1 MGLYP
6 ASDRERRFGVFNYS
20 AVILDHPSVGD
31 VSFPFYSPAS
41 KEGRTCEFQ
50 KRICIMLS
58 ITIDDGPMRSDVDA
72 ELLRAF
78 VAVADRGGFTRA
90 ARTLNR
96 TQSAVSMQIKRLEA
110 VTRAALFERLG
121 RSIRLTQQGEALL
134 GYARRILDLN
144 DEALQSLTRAH
155 IEGPVRIG
163 AMDDYGTRCLPQLI
177 ARFCAD
183 HPHVSVELHTGLTT
197 VLVEQLG
204 SRFELVLA
212 MHPVGSRRGEVLR
225 REATV
230 WAGSRTHTTH
240 ERDPLP
246 LALAPQGCLF
256 RDWAMG
262 ALDKAK
268 RPWRLAYMSP
278 SLGAAEAAAQAGLAV
293 TVVKASM
300 MPASL
305 RALGRREGLP
315 KLPAAEIALHR
326 APRSRPSSAVAAA
339 RLGDF
344 IVESLRDGSARM
356 L

>member
-1 MGLYP
+1 MP
-6 ASDRERRFGVFNYS
+6 AD
-20 AVILDHPSVGD
+20 
-31 VSFPFYSPAS
+31 
-41 KEGRTCEFQ
+41 
-50 KRICIMLS
+50 
-58 ITIDDGPMRSDVDA
+58 IDT

-90 ARTLNR
+90 AGSLNR
-96 TQSAVSMQIKRLEA
+96 TQSAVSMQIKRLEET
-110 VTRAALFERLG
+110 TRATLFERQG
-121 RSIRLTQQGEALL
+121 RSVRLTRHGEALL

-144 DEALQSLTRAH
+144 DEALHSLTEAQ

-183 HPHVSVELHTGLTT
+183 HPRVSVELHTGLTG
-197 VLVEQLG
+197 LLIEQLG
-204 SRFELVLA
+204 SHFDLVLA
-212 MHPVGSRRGEVLR
+212 MHPLGARKGEPLR

-230 WAGSRTHTTH
+230 WAGSRTHDTH
-240 ERDPLP
+240 ARDPLP

-256 RDWAMG
+256 REWAMG
-262 ALDKAK
+262 ALDEAK

-305 RALGRREGLP
+305 RALGPRDGLP

-326 APRSRPSSAVAAA
+326 ASRSRASGAAIA
-339 RLGDF
+339 AGRLGDF
-344 IVESLRDGSARM
+344 IVESLRDGSG
-356 L
+356 